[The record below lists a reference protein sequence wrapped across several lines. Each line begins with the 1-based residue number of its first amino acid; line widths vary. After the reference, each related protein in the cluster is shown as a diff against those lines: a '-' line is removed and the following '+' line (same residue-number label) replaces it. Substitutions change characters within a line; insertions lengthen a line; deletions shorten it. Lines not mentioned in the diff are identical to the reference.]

1 MSDYEKYL
9 KYKNKYLGLKNKI
22 NVSQKD
28 GAKNDRII
36 LYVIFGLGCPTN
48 EIKIKEIQQNFSA
61 STNIPVSNVNI
72 ICRPWYDA
80 IRGIGSSFI
89 HQQPI
94 HHRHFLR
101 TLAIHILSHAI
112 QYDKVIVYGHS
123 YGGAIVN
130 RVAEELNEK
139 DTNGTHLSKI
149 FMAAFGSIYI
159 TKLSRVNL
167 LNYVFIGDVSLK
179 LNHLADTTL
188 NILDKDLKDENG
200 KILLK
205 YKKSN
210 ENIIRLCEYDHYRDL
225 CTIYKKG
232 ILFGNAQEWTIH
244 NNYNYLMVYLMKNYS
259 NNIEDSNNNVNIWK
273 TIYFKN

>member
-9 KYKNKYLGLKNKI
+9 KYKNKYIGLKNKI
-22 NVSQKD
+22 NLSQKG
-28 GAKNDRII
+28 GANDRII

-48 EIKIKEIQQNFSA
+48 EIKIKELQQDYSNTTSL
-61 STNIPVSNVNI
+61 PLSNVNI
-72 ICRPWYDA
+72 ICRPWHDA

-94 HHRHFLR
+94 HHRSFLR
-101 TLAIHILSHAI
+101 KLAMHILTNAI

-130 RVAEELNEK
+130 RIAEELNEK
-139 DTNGTHLSKI
+139 DTNGIHLSKI

-159 TKLSRVNL
+159 TTPSRVNL
-167 LNYVFIGDVSLK
+167 LNYVFIGDVALK

-188 NILDKDLKDENG
+188 DLLDKDLKDENG

-210 ENIIRLCEYDHYRDL
+210 QNIIRLCEYDHYRDL
-225 CTIYKKG
+225 CTIHKKG
-232 ILFGNAQEWTIH
+232 ILFGNTQEWTIH
-244 NNYNYLMVYLMKNYS
+244 NNYHYLMIYLMRIYS
-259 NNIEDSNNNVNIWK
+259 NNIEDSIDQ
-273 TIYFKN
+273 IYRWNLIRFMN